1 MTLTHWDRTHMDV
14 AKLYAER
21 SHAQRIQV
29 GCIIVKDNR
38 VLSIGING
46 MPSGWDNSC
55 ETKVIHDYGT
65 RSPVYKLVTKPEV
78 LHAETN
84 AIAKI
89 ARSSESCEGATL
101 YTTCAPCLHCAKL
114 IYQAGITR
122 VIYGHKYK
130 SNKGLTFLEKC
141 NIIVNTTNEETPD
154 YESL

>member
-1 MTLTHWDRTHMDV
+1 MTLTHWDTTHMDV

>member
-1 MTLTHWDRTHMDV
+1 MTLTHWDTTHMDV

-46 MPSGWDNSC
+46 MPSGWDNNC

-101 YTTCAPCLHCAKL
+101 YTTCAPCLHCAK
-114 IYQAGITR
+114 IIHQAGI
-122 VIYGHKYK
+122 
-130 SNKGLTFLEKC
+130 L
-141 NIIVNTTNEETPD
+141 
-154 YESL
+154 